1 MSMTMAEKILAT
13 HAGVNSVKPGDLIL
27 ARVDLTMANDITAPV
42 AIRAFREAGGERVLN
57 PGRIAL
63 VMDHFVPN
71 KDIASAQQ
79 VLESRTFAR
88 EQEISLYFESE
99 GIAHA
104 LLPDR
109 GLVLPGQLVMGADSH
124 TCTYGALGA
133 LATGVGSTDV
143 AAAWITGKGWFRV
156 PDTIRLVYTG
166 RLGPWVTAKDL
177 ILYTIGDLGTDG
189 ANYRVL
195 EFTGQAI
202 QDLSMAGRFTMANM
216 AVEAGAKAGLVDV
229 DQVTRA
235 FLGEALPADWEIPQS
250 DPDAR
255 FASVRHYDVSRL
267 EPQVALPHSPGN
279 VKGIG
284 EVGDVPIDQVVVGSC
299 TNGRLEDLQLAAQV
313 LKGKKVHG
321 GVRLVV
327 LPATREVYLDALRLG
342 LVELF
347 VKAGGVFCPPTC
359 GPCLGGHL
367 GILARGER
375 CVSTT
380 NRNFVGRM
388 GHPESEIYLAN
399 PAVAAAAAVA
409 GKIVHPDQVVE

>member
-1 MSMTMAEKILAT
+1 MPMTIAEKILAA
-13 HAGVNSVKPGDLIL
+13 HAGVKSVKPGEIIL

-42 AIRAFREAGGERVLN
+42 AIRAFREAGGVRVLD
-57 PGRIAL
+57 PEEIVL
-63 VMDHFVPN
+63 VMDHFVPS

-79 VLESRTFAR
+79 ILESRNFAR
-88 EQEISLYFESE
+88 EQGISRYFESE

-104 LLPDR
+104 LLPDK
-109 GLVLPGQLVMGADSH
+109 GLVLPGELVLGADSH

-133 LATGVGSTDV
+133 LAIGVGSTDV

-156 PDTIRLVYTG
+156 PETIRLIYEG
-166 RLGPWVTAKDL
+166 HPGAWVTAKDL
-177 ILYTIGDLGTDG
+177 ILHTIADLGTDG

-195 EFTGQAI
+195 EFAGGAI
-202 QDLSMAGRFTMANM
+202 HALSMAGRFTMANM
-216 AVEAGAKAGLVDV
+216 AVEAGAKAGLFEADAKAK
-229 DQVTRA
+229 A
-235 FLGEALPADWEIPQS
+235 FLGEALPVGWETPSS
-250 DPDAR
+250 DPDATYLT
-255 FASVRHYDVSRL
+255 VRHYNVSGL
-267 EPQVALPHSPGN
+267 SPQVALPHSPGN
-279 VKGIG
+279 VRGI
-284 EVGDVPIDQVVVGSC
+284 EAVGDVAIDQVVIGSC

-313 LKGKKVHG
+313 LNGRRVHP

-327 LPATREVYLDALRLG
+327 LPATRQVYLDALRLG

-347 VKAGGVFCPPTC
+347 VTAGGVFCPPTC

-367 GILARGER
+367 GILAKGER

-388 GHPESEIYLAN
+388 GHPESEIYLVN

-409 GKIVHPDQVVE
+409 GRIVHPDEVV